1 MGVIRTAMA
10 PLIKGGVG
18 GFSYYVKS
26 KRQQVRVRRNNSNYG
41 EGARRSLAQQSQ
53 RVKWPNM
60 VAVYRQI
67 QGWGKK
73 AFQLKSDN
81 QTDFNRFMA
90 LNIEGAEVYLTKD
103 QFNRGAC
110 VFNFMRV
117 SDGSLPEVTLIS
129 TSFPGQT
136 GVSFV
141 RSNILLGGA
150 PSSFSNYGAFCQSLI
165 SSNLGRFKDGDA
177 LAFIEYVN
185 YLDANSIPRA
195 VSYYQEIVLDIA
207 STAEVGDVLPLEDTR
222 INDSNELCWS
232 PSRQDSNGVGCSIIH
247 TRLQKGKLL
256 ISPAQLYL
264 YYTEFSRPFTTNT
277 AKAAAIESYGLDV
290 EVVLNPGEL

>member
-26 KRQQVRVRRNNSNYG
+26 KRQQVRVRKNNSNYG

-73 AFQLKSDN
+73 AFQLKNDN
-81 QTDFNRFMA
+81 QTDFNRFMS
-90 LNIEGAEVYLTKD
+90 LNIESAEVYLTKE
-103 QFNRGAC
+103 QFNMGAC

-129 TSFPGQT
+129 TSFPGQGNT
-136 GVSFV
+136 QFV
-141 RSNILLGGA
+141 RTNILLGA
-150 PSSFSNYGAFCQSLI
+150 SLDSFSTYGEFCQSLI
-165 SSNLGRFKDGDA
+165 SSNLGRFKDRDA
-177 LAFIEYVN
+177 LAFIQYVN
-185 YLDANSIPRA
+185 YLDTNSIPRA
-195 VSYYQEIVLDIA
+195 ASYYQEIVLDIT
-207 STAEVGDVLPLEDTR
+207 STAEVGDMVPLEDCR
-222 INDSNELCWS
+222 LNEAMQLCWG

-277 AKAAAIESYGLDV
+277 AKTAAIESYGLDV
-290 EVVLNPGEL
+290 DVQLIPGE

>member
-1 MGVIRTAMA
+1 MGVIRTSMA

-73 AFQLKSDN
+73 AFQLKNDN
-81 QTDFNRFMA
+81 QSDFNRFMS
-90 LNIEGAEVYLTKD
+90 LNIESAEIYLTKE
-103 QFNRGAC
+103 QFNMGAC

-129 TSFPGQT
+129 TSFPGQGNT
-136 GVSFV
+136 QFV
-141 RSNILLGGA
+141 RTNILLGA
-150 PSSFSNYGAFCQSLI
+150 SLDSFSSYGVFCQSLI

-177 LAFIEYVN
+177 LAFIQYVN

-195 VSYYQEIVLDIA
+195 ASYYQEIVLDVT
-207 STAEVGDVLPLEDTR
+207 STAEVGDMVPLEDCR
-222 INDSNELCWS
+222 LNEAMQLCWG

-247 TRLQKGKLL
+247 SRLQKGKLL

-264 YYTEFSRPFTTNT
+264 YYTEFSRPFTSNS
-277 AKAAAIESYGLDV
+277 AKTAAIESYGLDV
-290 EVVLNPGEL
+290 DVQLIPGE

>member
-26 KRQQVRVRRNNSNYG
+26 KRQQVRVRKNNSNYG

-73 AFQLKSDN
+73 AFQLKGDN
-81 QTDFNRFMA
+81 QTDFNRFMS
-90 LNIEGAEVYLTKD
+90 LNIESAEVYLTKE
-103 QFNRGAC
+103 QFNMGAC

-129 TSFPGQT
+129 TSFPGQGNT
-136 GVSFV
+136 QFV
-141 RSNILLGGA
+141 RTNILLSGDL
-150 PSSFSNYGAFCQSLI
+150 STFSNYGAFCQSLI
-165 SSNLGRFKDGDA
+165 NNNLGRFKDGDA

-185 YLDANSIPRA
+185 YLDTNSIPRA
-195 VSYYQEIVLDIA
+195 VSYYQEIVLDVT
-207 STAEVGDVLPLEDTR
+207 STAEVGDFLPLEYCRT
-222 INDSNELCWS
+222 NDSNEFCWG
-232 PSRQDSNGVGCSIIH
+232 PARQDTNGVGCSIIH

-264 YYTEFSRPFTTNT
+264 YYTEFSRPYCTNT
-277 AKAAAIESYGLDV
+277 AKAAAIASYGLDV
-290 EVVLNPGEL
+290 DVELIPGE

>member
-26 KRQQVRVRRNNSNYG
+26 KRQQVRVRKNNSNYG

-90 LNIEGAEVYLTKD
+90 LNIESAEVYLTKE
-103 QFNRGAC
+103 QFNMGAC
-110 VFNFMRV
+110 VFNYMRV

-129 TSFPGQT
+129 TSFPGQGNT
-136 GVSFV
+136 QFV
-141 RSNILLGGA
+141 RTNILLGGE

-165 SSNLGRFKDGDA
+165 SNNLGRFKDGDA

-195 VSYYQEIVLDIA
+195 TSYYQEIVLDVT
-207 STAEVGDVLPLEDTR
+207 STAEVGDFLPLEDCR
-222 INDSNELCWS
+222 INGAMQLCWG
-232 PSRQDSNGVGCSIIH
+232 PSRQDTNGVGCSIIH

-264 YYTEFSRPFTTNT
+264 YYTEFSRPFCTNT

-290 EVVLNPGEL
+290 GVELIPGEL